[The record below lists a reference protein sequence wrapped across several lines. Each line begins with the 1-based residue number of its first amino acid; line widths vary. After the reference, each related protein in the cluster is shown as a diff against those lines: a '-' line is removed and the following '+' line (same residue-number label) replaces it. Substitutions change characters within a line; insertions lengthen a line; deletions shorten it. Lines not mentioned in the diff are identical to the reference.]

1 MKMSIVP
8 NPSELDR
15 LSPLFVFGPDSM
27 NSNKI
32 KTSSEYIEILIVTS
46 FSSSIRDKWI
56 KTGRSAAVCGSES
69 SLLPLVIC
77 ELVIFYNFKLKY
89 QFCHYF
95 DEENLVELQKVDIL
109 IILSIILLI

>member
-46 FSSSIRDKWI
+46 FSSPIRDKWT
-56 KTGRSAAVCGSES
+56 KTGLFAD
-69 SLLPLVIC
+69 P
-77 ELVIFYNFKLKY
+77 
-89 QFCHYF
+89 
-95 DEENLVELQKVDIL
+95 
-109 IILSIILLI
+109 